1 MRNTK
6 ALTTVAV
13 VGLGLMGSSFALALK
28 EAKPEVVVVGS
39 DTDPRTL
46 RKALDRGVVASAS
59 ADTSIVDMADVVL
72 IGAPIKAMRDVFAQL
87 SGRTAGKVVSDMAS
101 TKATVMDWASAA
113 GIDLVGGHPMCG
125 KEQSGID
132 AADASMFKGAPW
144 VLTRSD
150 PMLIELIESVG
161 AQPIVMDAE
170 THDRLVA
177 GVSHAAFLLSVGY
190 VLAVSRRADWPE
202 ASRLAAGGFRDM
214 SRLAAGDPELYAGV
228 TRTNRAQLIE
238 QLDAVTAELT
248 RLRRHLEADD
258 ARLVELFEEA
268 QAVRERWAKG
278 R

>member
-1 MRNTK
+1 M
-6 ALTTVAV
+6 TTVAV

-28 EAKPEVVVVGS
+28 QARPETVIVGS
-39 DTDPRTL
+39 DTDSRTL
-46 RKALDRGVVASAS
+46 RKALDRGIVESAS
-59 ADTSIVDMADVVL
+59 ADTSVVDIAEIIV
-72 IGAPIKAMRDVFAQL
+72 IGAPIRALRDVFAQL
-87 SGRTAGKVVSDMAS
+87 GGRTTGKVVTDMAS
-101 TKATVMDWASAA
+101 TKAGVMEWASAA

-132 AADASMFKGAPW
+132 AADASVFKDAPW
-144 VLTRSD
+144 VLTQANPVLED
-150 PMLIELIESVG
+150 LIDAVG
-161 AQPIVMDAE
+161 AHPIVMDAE

-190 VLAVSRRADWPE
+190 VLALSRRSDWPE

-228 TRTNRAQLIE
+228 TRTNRANLIE
-238 QLDAVTAELT
+238 QLDAVAAELA